1 MSSLTVVSRG
11 GTWRYVVLA
20 VLVVVT
26 LPFGVPAASAATTGF
41 GPVTQ
46 VALGSGETG
55 TFGGISCTGSG
66 DCTAVGTISN
76 GGGVFYVTETNYI
89 WSTPAPVPGTA
100 GQDQIAPQVSCTSTG
115 NCVAVGGIYY
125 NAGGWYATETDGTWG
140 TATMVTTSGYLT
152 GVSCTADAY
161 CAAAGFEGIGV
172 GEPIVLTESGGA
184 WSSPAEIPGSA
195 GGQGWLDALSCTSTG
210 NCTAVGH
217 DNRDNG
223 NSDQPIVITESAG
236 TWGTPVDVP
245 VSGIGG
251 YGILGG
257 VSCADAGDCAAVGWD
272 GNSQPFYVTESAGTW
287 AAPAEIPVSQGNGN
301 LTGVDC
307 VSAGNCIA
315 VGAASGMPAYT
326 ITAAAPVIPCP
337 AGTKANFR
345 WHYSAGSGGGWSGTA
360 TQTCPGSLSMG
371 PRAMDRHLKVA
382 PGGTVQA
389 GYDFTLPGNHDSLT
403 MTVSAAKV
411 TFAVRCASGATPSA
425 GTFTVPM
432 QAQSY
437 QVTGDQWYP
446 SGDQSS
452 LLTYQ
457 GTATVPDLCGG
468 GALDLAKGGTFTA
481 TLG

>member
-236 TWGTPVDVP
+236 TW
-245 VSGIGG
+245 
-251 YGILGG
+251 
-257 VSCADAGDCAAVGWD
+257 
-272 GNSQPFYVTESAGTW
+272 

-371 PRAMDRHLKVA
+371 PQAMDGHLQVA